1 MVSMAIPNASREQLA
16 GRALAAGAY
25 DFSRLLAV
33 PGALLTQAAR
43 HGVRLVVVPTAGMP
57 EPALDALLAWRL
69 GQYLLTGFYDADGVA
84 ARGMTGEPRE
94 TVHDRDLHA
103 LAIDDDGQ
111 LLCYLTLKQPDG
123 IKPGSEWTYRDRDRP
138 LFPSE
143 EVHGRR
149 WQTRIG
155 RVDEVPAS
163 SCWELARFVKD
174 RRRSDDPV
182 AMRAPLEVAL
192 AVARLARRPK
202 YHGFHLI
209 TGDLDPEVALRNV
222 RFFFVPVAT
231 FPAHRVELPQ
241 GHLLQP
247 RYRDHDTAP
256 FIGSVADVDYAT
268 YVRWADINIA
278 LSCEDPEAS
287 LRLLALR
294 QFVSVKESSLK
305 IPLPL
310 TEESAYPIESLTSAS
325 SKEASSALWNAAQRG
340 RIPWEARVLGPG
352 EELSRDRVSWIIEGY
367 AQALTYS
374 AAGLSHLAGLGPEV
388 AFVPHD
394 DIQGSIATLEA
405 ATPMRLLATSRE
417 GFEDFWRQRQRL
429 FETATSTLY
438 GAPALAAIST

>member
-1 MVSMAIPNASREQLA
+1 MPNATRDELA
-16 GRALAAGAY
+16 ARALAAGAY
-25 DFSRLLAV
+25 DFSPLLAS
-33 PGALLTQAAR
+33 PAALLARPER
-43 HGVRLVVVPTAGMP
+43 HGVRLAVLPTTGMP
-57 EPALDALLAWRL
+57 DAALDALLAWRL
-69 GQYLLTGFYDADGVA
+69 GQYLLTDFYDPSGVA
-84 ARGMTGEPRE
+84 TMGMLGEPRE
-94 TVHDRDLHA
+94 SVHDRDLHA
-103 LAIDDDGQ
+103 LAIDDSGQ
-111 LLCYLTLKQPDG
+111 LLCYLTLKQPAG
-123 IKPGSEWTYRDRDRP
+123 LTPKSEWTYRDRDRP

-155 RVDEVPAS
+155 RVDDVPAS

-174 RRRSDDPV
+174 RRRSADPI
-182 AMRAPLEVAL
+182 AMRAPLEIAL

-202 YHGFHLI
+202 YQAFHLV

-231 FPAHRVELPQ
+231 FPAHRVELPD
-241 GHLLQP
+241 GHLLKP
-247 RYRDHDTAP
+247 RYRDNDTAP
-256 FIGSVADVDYAT
+256 FIGTVADVDYAT

-310 TEESAYPIESLTSAS
+310 SEESTYPVESLTSSS
-325 SKEASSALWNAAQRG
+325 SKEASAALWNAAQRN

-352 EELSRDRVSWIIEGY
+352 EELPHDRVSWIIDGY

-388 AFVPHD
+388 AYVPQEE
-394 DIQGSIATLEA
+394 IQGSIAGIEA
-405 ATPMRLLATSRE
+405 ASPLRLLATSRE
-417 GFEDFWRQRQRL
+417 HFEEFWRQRQRL

-438 GAPALAAIST
+438 GAPALAAISS